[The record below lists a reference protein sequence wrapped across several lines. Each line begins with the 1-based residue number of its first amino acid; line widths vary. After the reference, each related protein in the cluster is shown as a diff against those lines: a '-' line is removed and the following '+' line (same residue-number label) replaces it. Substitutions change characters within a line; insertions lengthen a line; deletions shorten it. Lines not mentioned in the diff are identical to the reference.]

1 MQQSRITDLVTI
13 ILESSAPQGWLEFA
27 AVWLPEHVLEFIG
40 GFIRFFGVPISEKFI
55 RPLLWYFFR
64 NRYYWKIYSGEP
76 PPSERA
82 WYTRL
87 AYWVLIL
94 SLLAWYTTADAVRTS

>member
-1 MQQSRITDLVTI
+1 M
-13 ILESSAPQGWLEFA
+13 A
-27 AVWLPEHVLEFIG
+27 AIWVPVYVLEVIG

-64 NRYYWKIYSGEP
+64 NRYYWKVYSTEP
-76 PPSERA
+76 PPNQRA

-87 AYWVLIL
+87 AYWLLII
-94 SLLAWYTTADAVRTS
+94 SILAWHVTPQSESFTDFNTDAMTAMF